1 MSIPKIYR
9 IIDQKGSIPM
19 SHIWDHARH
28 QEWPKNPGSSNK
40 RFAWSSRGLFGRLVW
55 RFQLISTK
63 NCMYLVAK
71 LFTIFTRTCSGSYA
85 ISWLECR
92 QTNMFDAKTVILYWT
107 SNITNVHSTTVPM
120 WNPCWSINGHKSNT
134 STSTLKAACATPYKG
149 ISGALWEGNHLSEQG
164 CPLAGATGHAY

>member
-1 MSIPKIYR
+1 MWEFSIHVCMQKSSILLATHIPSIL
-9 IIDQKGSIPM
+9 IDPECSTGFSTNDKYQKP
-19 SHIWDHARH
+19 H
-28 QEWPKNPGSSNK
+28 
-40 RFAWSSRGLFGRLVW
+40 V
-55 RFQLISTK
+55 
-63 NCMYLVAK
+63 LVAM
-71 LFTIFTRTCSGSYA
+71 LFTIFTRTYSGPYT

-149 ISGALWEGNHLSEQG
+149 ISGALWEGNHLSEHG